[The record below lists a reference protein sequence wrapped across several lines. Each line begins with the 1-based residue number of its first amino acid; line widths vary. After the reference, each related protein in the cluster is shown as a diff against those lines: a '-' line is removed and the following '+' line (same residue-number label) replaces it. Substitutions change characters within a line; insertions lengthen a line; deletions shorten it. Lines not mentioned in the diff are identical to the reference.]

1 MKPLIPISA
10 IEAEPAPS
18 IDPELRKRDRLR
30 LIQSELRPI
39 TGTPIKD
46 EADRLRRMALW
57 CELDALVRARDA
69 ARQIAD
75 DNHFRHEDGKRA
87 ADRRCDHHAMNRKG
101 ETHGK

>member
-57 CELDALVRARDA
+57 RELDALVRARNA
-69 ARQIAD
+69 TRVRSPMTTISVMKTGNVLPTGGA
-75 DNHFRHEDGKRA
+75 
-87 ADRRCDHHAMNRKG
+87 
-101 ETHGK
+101 TTTP